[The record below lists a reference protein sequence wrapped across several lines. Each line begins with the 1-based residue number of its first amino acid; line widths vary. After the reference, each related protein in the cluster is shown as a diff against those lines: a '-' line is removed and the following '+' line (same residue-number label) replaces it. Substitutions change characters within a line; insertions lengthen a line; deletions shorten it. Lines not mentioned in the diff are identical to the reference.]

1 MFCCEFIGRD
11 PTFFPGIHMILEY
24 NIHKPKAPHGGWG
37 LSNAILYYYDKS
49 SVFVPTH

>member
-37 LSNAILYYYDKS
+37 LSMRDYVNLACMEYTKG
-49 SVFVPTH
+49 T